1 MTALTT
7 TFLLNILLLLS
18 VEAHWLPH
26 TQYAF
31 KIPRG
36 GSAAPETSEELSLDD
51 RVHAAM
57 RRLGLEH
64 PDESAIAE
72 NANCEGGVCTL
83 TETES
88 TPEAAPDHETN
99 VQTDIDDVQD
109 IDLIAKT
116 ISDEYQVPKDI
127 VMAAIYSSFS
137 GEGEDMKVDEQLARN
152 IVKAEVDAISAVSE
166 DCDEVSWFSHRL
178 PPEFYLLS
186 MV

>member
-7 TFLLNILLLLS
+7 AFLLNTLLLS
-18 VEAHWLPH
+18 AQAHWLPH
-26 TQYAF
+26 RQYAF
-31 KIPRG
+31 KIPRR
-36 GSAAPETSEELSLDD
+36 GSAAPAAESEELSLDD

-57 RRLGLEH
+57 RRLGLEP
-64 PDESAIAE
+64 PDESAIPE
-72 NANCEGGVCTL
+72 NANSEGGVCTL

-88 TPEAAPDHETN
+88 TPEAAPDHETDKQMD
-99 VQTDIDDVQD
+99 VDDVQD
-109 IDLIAKT
+109 IELIAKT

-166 DCDEVSWFSHRL
+166 DCDEVSWFSQISCIL
-178 PPEFYLLS
+178 NFIY
-186 MV
+186 